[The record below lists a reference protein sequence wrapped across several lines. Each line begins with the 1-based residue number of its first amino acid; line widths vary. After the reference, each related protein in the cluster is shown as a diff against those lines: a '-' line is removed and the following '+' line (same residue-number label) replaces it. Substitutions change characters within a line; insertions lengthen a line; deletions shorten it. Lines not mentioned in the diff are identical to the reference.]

1 MGLPTIVN
9 CNGEGGVGGGGY
21 VCRPPPEHSCTVR
34 CDHTHYGYVS
44 GGGAAPWGA
53 GVPEVVVTEDL
64 VSVGYAGGSKVD
76 GNGGD
81 VGVVIL

>member
-1 MGLPTIVN
+1 M
-9 CNGEGGVGGGGY
+9 
-21 VCRPPPEHSCTVR
+21 
-34 CDHTHYGYVS
+34 S
-44 GGGAAPWGA
+44 GCIAAPWGA